1 MVNYK
6 FGTISGAAY
15 NPSDGKPT
23 NGRWEIR
30 WYSYPTEE
38 AGVSKVVYDLYKT
51 QDGESGD
58 SVATACIMKAYATKG
73 TLQGEDNSN
82 NSNYCI
88 PIHGDVPDTGTETY
102 SFNTTNGLIYRSGV
116 YKYNT
121 ASTKKG
127 CKFTRT
133 YQEFPENKIFPSTC
147 IQDLSYYGTPHVVGE
162 FLIDHDSNGEAEV
175 TFEIYNWV
183 YYSTGS
189 YPSSG
194 YLTPA
199 TISAAPID
207 INYEYTSVTAPS
219 RFATGSSTTV
229 PIAPT
234 STLTFGWYGAEHG
247 VNNNIDYYSVNFYA
261 TTSTSAVGTLIG
273 TTTVKHIDGDWG
285 WASISLKDVTAL
297 TTANLRGKW
306 ITCTV
311 QSVGTNTGYNSKAVS
326 CRNGFLVNR
335 KPNAPT
341 ITQNTSKAPAKGGN
355 VSFTGKVGDDSD
367 TSITKNIFTGESMAA
382 ATRTLKYKVGSA
394 TSYTTATGSTFSVLV
409 GEGSSDIT
417 INFYTYDGVEYST
430 ATQRIVERNIEP
442 KIDLTINPSWVDEN
456 TRYAFSSTLSASEL
470 NDKSGMSY
478 KFGFKYSTS
487 SSDFSSATKVELRAL
502 NSSATYTVSDIRG
515 SIINFSTLT
524 NAFYYKF
531 YAQGFDGI
539 DNSDEVESEVFYI
552 PAKPTFLEIH
562 NQLNGTSISELSN
575 YFSNNIS
582 LVFDLDEGYDS
593 VAVYEP
599 IIMAA
604 SLKPNVPKA
613 SQMTVNIE
621 NIPQTLDGGQP
632 YTFNVNFY
640 KSGQL
645 RYQTK
650 LIASSLTRV
659 QTLKTGLENDYK
671 TSSGPMKIY
680 TVTDKDNLLLKI
692 TLTKNGSL
700 VDLDNLTAF
709 GISNIYNSCYLNVG
723 NNNKRIPLSLSS
735 SIFKYQDSAGIIYYN
750 YPITQALFMAIKEEL
765 NRNGLTNLPI
775 SFDIK
780 DAFGSYIKI
789 SSPSGIY
796 IDCREAA
803 AFYNKSGGCLDN
815 YISISDSN
823 KEKFHTLVNGN
834 CLVQGMY
841 LFYTGSILSYNTN
854 PTGQIW
860 IKRGEDNWAIYGQP
874 FSFSPTLDNES
885 TPGSPMI
892 YSIERREINNITKIM
907 RKDYSVSFKI
917 VVNTDAGIESEYVFI
932 NGLIA
937 KEHQSGAISITNIS
951 YSNSSDTLN
960 LSYVVN
966 NPGINLTDTTGVTIA
981 AKFIIEHYNGAT
993 EELLISNYIP
1003 DENKISYDK
1012 APYTTPIT
1020 KQLTLA
1026 TNDSAFYGTLQVV
1039 IQYSYA
1045 INTDLTFTSVQT
1057 TTSTKVTI
1065 YNEAPTVS
1073 YRQNKLGINTNQ
1085 IDAWNKAVLVISAN
1099 NGEQTKILLITPE
1112 TKPTDE
1118 VNYIMSIDT
1127 YTGEID
1133 GAIIN
1138 GGSW

>member
-38 AGVSKVVYDLYKT
+38 SGVSKVVYDLYKT
-51 QDGESGD
+51 QDGKSGN

-73 TLQGEDNSN
+73 TLQGEDDSN
-82 NSNYCI
+82 NSNCCI
-88 PIHGDVPDTGTETY
+88 PVHGDVPDTGTETY
-102 SFNTTNGLIYRSGV
+102 SFNTTSGLIYKSGV

-121 ASTKKG
+121 ALTKKG
-127 CKFTRT
+127 CKFTRD
-133 YQEFPENKIFPSTC
+133 YQMFQDNGLFPS
-147 IQDLSYYGTPHVVGE
+147 DASDYLSYYGTPHVRGE
-162 FLIDHDSNGEAEV
+162 FLINHDNNGEAEV
-175 TFEIYNWV
+175 TFEIYNWI

-234 STLTFGWYGAEHG
+234 STLTFGWYGAKHG
-247 VNNNIDYYSVNFYA
+247 INNNINHYSVEFYA

-273 TTTVKHIDGDWG
+273 TTTVNHVDGDWG
-285 WASISLKDVTAL
+285 WASIDLSKVTTL
-297 TTANLRGKW
+297 TEDDLRGKW

-311 QSVGTNTGYNSKAVS
+311 RSIGTNINYSSEVVS
-326 CRNGFLVNR
+326 CDKGFLVNR
-335 KPNAPT
+335 KPNAPS
-341 ITQNTSKAPAKGGN
+341 ITQNTAKAPARGGN
-355 VSFTGKVGDDSD
+355 ISFTGTVGTDSD
-367 TSITKNIFTGESMAA
+367 TSITTNIFTGESMAVT
-382 ATRTLKYKVGSA
+382 TRTLKYKVGSV
-394 TSYTTATGSTFSVLV
+394 TSYTEATGNTFSISV
-409 GEGSSDIT
+409 GAGTSDIT
-417 INFYTYDGVEYST
+417 IEFYTYDGVEYSA
-430 ATQRIVERNIEP
+430 ATSKTVTRNVKPVIVLSTTP
-442 KIDLTINPSWVDEN
+442 TYINAI
-456 TRYAFSSTLSASEL
+456 TKYTFASTLSASESK
-470 NDKSGMSY
+470 NKTGMSY

-487 SSDFSSATKVELRAL
+487 SSDFSSATKVELRSL

-515 SIINFSTLT
+515 SISNFPTLA

-531 YAQGFDGI
+531 YAQGSDGI
-539 DNSDEVESEVFYI
+539 DSSDEVESETFYI
-552 PAKPTFLEIH
+552 PAKPAFREIH
-562 NQLNGTSISELSN
+562 NKINGTSISNLDT
-575 YFSNNIS
+575 YFSNNVS

-604 SLKPNVPKA
+604 SLKPNVPNV

-650 LIASSLTRV
+650 LTASSLTRV
-659 QTLKTGLENDYK
+659 QTLKTGLKNTYA

-680 TVTDKDNLLLKI
+680 TDTGNILLTI

-709 GISNIYNSCYLNVG
+709 GISDIYNSCYLNVG
-723 NNNKRIPLSLSS
+723 NKDERIRLTLDPST
-735 SIFKYQDSAGIIYYN
+735 FVYQDSAGTIHYSYTIS
-750 YPITQALFMAIKEEL
+750 QELFEAIKEEL

-789 SSPSGIY
+789 SSPTGIY
-796 IDCREAA
+796 VDCREAA
-803 AFYNKSGGCLDN
+803 AFYNKSGGHLDN

-885 TPGSPMI
+885 APGSPI
-892 YSIERREINNITKIM
+892 TYSIEKKEINNITKIM

-966 NPGINLTDTTGVTIA
+966 NPGINLTDTTGVTIT

-993 EELLISNYIP
+993 EELSITNYIP
-1003 DENKISYDK
+1003 DENKINYDK